1 MLSNLQIILVAGAA
15 LLFLVILYLF
25 FRPLFTRKLTQNS
38 LDDSSSM
45 LFQEGVEQGTL
56 GFEDE
61 AFQEQEL
68 IILNLVSMDKSNFD
82 MNQVL
87 TLLKNLDAKYVN
99 GFFSY
104 RDLGGREIYRIA
116 SGINPG
122 LLDSDTQTHVLLMAL
137 DLYQAIDPVKAFE
150 TMLESAS
157 GISEKLHA
165 SICDSA
171 RAPLSKQMIE
181 HLKLEL
187 KKLAILNPCEVFLR
201 NEQAKQ
207 EIHFYPR
214 KNTLS

>member
-56 GFEDE
+56 GFEDEDE

-181 HLKLEL
+181 HLKSR
-187 KKLAILNPCEVFLR
+187 A
-201 NEQAKQ
+201 Q
-207 EIHFYPR
+207 EISHLKSMR
-214 KNTLS
+214 SISEK

>member
-1 MLSNLQIILVAGAA
+1 MLSNLQIILVVGAA

-25 FRPLFTRKLTQNS
+25 FKPLFTRKLIQNS

-61 AFQEQEL
+61 DEVFQEQEL

-181 HLKLEL
+181 HLKSR
-187 KKLAILNPCEVFLR
+187 A
-201 NEQAKQ
+201 Q
-207 EIHFYPR
+207 EISHLKSMR
-214 KNTLS
+214 SISEK

>member
-25 FRPLFTRKLTQNS
+25 FRPLFTRKLIQNS

-56 GFEDE
+56 GFEDKDE

-181 HLKLEL
+181 HLKSR
-187 KKLAILNPCEVFLR
+187 A
-201 NEQAKQ
+201 Q
-207 EIHFYPR
+207 EISHLKSMR
-214 KNTLS
+214 SISEK

>member
-25 FRPLFTRKLTQNS
+25 FRPLFTRKLIQNS

-56 GFEDE
+56 GFEDEDE

-104 RDLGGREIYRIA
+104 RDLSGREIYRIA

-181 HLKLEL
+181 HLKSR
-187 KKLAILNPCEVFLR
+187 A
-201 NEQAKQ
+201 Q
-207 EIHFYPR
+207 EISHL
-214 KNTLS
+214 KSMQSISEK

>member
-1 MLSNLQIILVAGAA
+1 MLSNLQIILVAGAS

-25 FRPLFTRKLTQNS
+25 FRPLFTRKLIQNS

-56 GFEDE
+56 GFEDEDE

-104 RDLGGREIYRIA
+104 RDLSGREIYRIA

-181 HLKLEL
+181 HLKSR
-187 KKLAILNPCEVFLR
+187 A
-201 NEQAKQ
+201 Q
-207 EIHFYPR
+207 EISHLKSMR
-214 KNTLS
+214 SLSVK